1 MNLAAILY
9 QIEETQQKI
18 AAYGKFDP
26 EILKKINYKLRLDWN
41 YYSNRIEGGT
51 LTREETRSVMVGNI
65 DVRGKPIRDV
75 MEMNGHDQVVREIL
89 QIGKGKLR
97 ISEKRIKEIHTAIM
111 YEEEENDKPKIGE
124 WKTLSNEIIG
134 YKNEKIDF
142 SAPYDVPELIH
153 DLLDRTNAALDKIND
168 QKPAPHPVILA
179 ADFHV
184 DYLTIHPFFDGNG
197 RTARILTNLI
207 LISCGFPAI
216 IIKDSLKETYYQYLG
231 DIQAYGGD
239 KKLLQAFIAERVLES
254 QQLVLDALEGK
265 EIEEPDDLEKSIL
278 LLKQE
283 LATKEQVTIPRSW
296 ENLYEVITTGIV
308 PIIDEI
314 ETRVKSIEELFDE
327 VSPHISLRFINSD
340 LEDPLRG
347 KKQWRALVP
356 EMLTSLEEAEDYK
369 KLQSIRYSLQFK
381 GFKYNLNSPYFSLH
395 LEFQFDEYDFSLKNP
410 TNSQSVKYPYNAK
423 VLQGDTPKIVR
434 NLVENLTDDIRRV
447 TDLEK

>member
-1 MNLAAILY
+1 MKLAEIIH
-9 QIEETQQKI
+9 QIDENQSTI
-18 AAYGKFDP
+18 ASYGKFDA

-89 QIGKGKLR
+89 QIGKGKLKL
-97 ISEKRIKEIHTAIM
+97 SEKRIKEIHTAIM
-111 YEEEENDKPKIGE
+111 YEEDHKVEIGK
-124 WKTLSNEIIG
+124 WKSLDNEIIG
-134 YKNEKIDF
+134 YKDEKITF
-142 SAPYDVPELIH
+142 AAPPDVPELIH
-153 DLLDRTNAALDKIND
+153 DLLDRTHAALNKIAD
-168 QKPAPHPVILA
+168 QKRDAIHPILLA
-179 ADFHV
+179 ANFHV
-184 DYLTIHPFFDGNG
+184 EYLTIHPFFDGNG
-197 RTARILTNLI
+197 RTARILTNLM

-231 DIQAYGGD
+231 DIQAYGGN
-239 KKLLQAFIAERVLES
+239 KQLLQAFIADRVLES
-254 QQLVLDALEGK
+254 QKLVLDALEGK
-265 EIEEPDDLEKSIL
+265 DIEDPDDLEKSML

-283 LATKEQVTIPRSW
+283 LATKEQITIPRSW

-356 EMLTSLEEAEDYK
+356 EMLTSLKEAEDHK
-369 KLQSIRYSLQFK
+369 KLHLIRYSLQFK

-395 LEFQFDEYDFSLKNP
+395 LEFQFDEYDFSLKNSA
-410 TNSQSVKYPYNAK
+410 NSQSVKYPYKAK
-423 VLQGDTPKIVR
+423 VLQDDTPKIVW
-434 NLVENLTDDIRRV
+434 NLVEKLMDDIRRV
-447 TDLEK
+447 TELEK